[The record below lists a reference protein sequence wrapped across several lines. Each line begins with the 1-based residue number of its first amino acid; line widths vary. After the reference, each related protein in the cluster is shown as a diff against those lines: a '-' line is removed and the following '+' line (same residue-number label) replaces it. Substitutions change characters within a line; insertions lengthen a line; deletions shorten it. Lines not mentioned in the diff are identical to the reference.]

1 MCSHYKPVSHINQLH
16 QAFGLGPLK
25 DLGRPDM
32 WPGYQ
37 GVFIRPHP
45 HADVGDEAV
54 PAREALTGQWGLIPH
69 WSKDGKV
76 KGTFN
81 ARSETIAEKPTFR
94 DAWRKGQRCIIPA
107 LSVFEP
113 DWRSGKAVPAEVSRA
128 DGEPMGIAGIWS
140 TWRGPTGWVESYT
153 MLTVNADDHAVFK
166 LFSVCLCLIVRR
178 DKYLQA
184 HQKVDSVAQLFHVG
198 LCLSRISFPVLVPE
212 PVCGTAYGM
221 ILSVSEFSEFFF
233 RQILREYQF

>member
-1 MCSHYKPVSHINQLH
+1 MCSHYKPVSHINQLR
-16 QAFGLGPLK
+16 QAFGLGPLE

-45 HADVGDEAV
+45 HADIGDEAV
-54 PAREALTGQWGLIPH
+54 PEREALTGHWGLIPH

-81 ARSETIAEKPTFR
+81 ARSETLAEKPTFR

-107 LSVFEP
+107 MSVFEP

-140 TWRGPTGWVESYT
+140 AWRGPAGWVESYT
-153 MLTVNADDHAVFK
+153 MLTVNADDHAMFK
-166 LFSVCLCLIVRR
+166 LLHKPQDEKRMVVILNPYS
-178 DKYLQA
+178 DET
-184 HQKVDSVAQLFHVG
+184 G
-198 LCLSRISFPVLVPE
+198 LK
-212 PVCGTAYGM
+212 GTAADVAPL
-221 ILSVSEFSEFFF
+221 I
-233 RQILREYQF
+233 RQCPAEALKLADN

>member
-1 MCSHYKPVSHINQLH
+1 
-16 QAFGLGPLK
+16 
-25 DLGRPDM
+25 M

-54 PAREALTGQWGLIPH
+54 PAREALTGHWGLIPH

-166 LFSVCLCLIVRR
+166 LLHKPQDEKRMVVILNPDSYQTWLTGKQSDAAPLIR
-178 DKYLQA
+178 QCP
-184 HQKVDSVAQLFHVG
+184 SE
-198 LCLSRISFPVLVPE
+198 VLKLA
-212 PVCGTAYGM
+212 GA
-221 ILSVSEFSEFFF
+221 
-233 RQILREYQF
+233 